1 MTDVN
6 SQVSAGKPTNGKSK
20 IQSAQLFVEDS
31 EANEGYFQLVWRRFR
46 RSTVSIVGGFMV
58 LALVLMAIF
67 AEFFSPGDIGK
78 IELNSAFIPPQQ
90 VHFFDTEG
98 KFHLIPFVYNQE
110 NTLDMKTFEV
120 TWTENTEKMYPL
132 KFFVK
137 GWEYKLLGIIP
148 MDLHLVGV
156 EEGGTLYLLG
166 TDKMG
171 RDLFGKACEAGRVSL
186 SMSLFGTII
195 SVVIGS
201 VMGVVSGY
209 YGGTVDNVLQR
220 FTEFINAFPQLPLW
234 MSLAALVPKTADSFS
249 VFVLMALIF
258 ALLSWTTLTR
268 EVRGKV
274 LALRETDFIL
284 AAKEMGASDSRII
297 FRHLYPNTLS
307 HVIVILTLT
316 VPGVI
321 LAESFLSFLGIGITE
336 PLISWGLM
344 MRNAQN
350 IQTLGS
356 NIWIFAPVVFIIISV
371 LGFNFMGDGL
381 RDAADPYATR

>member
-1 MTDVN
+1 
-6 SQVSAGKPTNGKSK
+6 
-20 IQSAQLFVEDS
+20 
-31 EANEGYFQLVWRRFR
+31 
-46 RSTVSIVGGFMV
+46 
-58 LALVLMAIF
+58 
-67 AEFFSPGDIGK
+67 
-78 IELNSAFIPPQQ
+78 
-90 VHFFDTEG
+90 
-98 KFHLIPFVYNQE
+98 
-110 NTLDMKTFEV
+110 
-120 TWTENTEKMYPL
+120 MYS
-132 KFFVK
+132 
-137 GWEYKLLGIIP
+137 GWPYKLLGLIP
-148 MDLHLVGV
+148 TNLHLIGV
-156 EEGGTLYLLG
+156 EEGGVFYMLG

-195 SVVIGS
+195 SIAIGS
-201 VMGVVSGY
+201 VLGVVSGY
-209 YGGTVDNVLQR
+209 YGGGIDNALQR
-220 FTEFINAFPQLPLW
+220 FVEFVNAFPQLPLW

-258 ALLSWTTLTR
+258 AMLSWTTLTR

-284 AAKEMGASDSRII
+284 AAKEMGASDARII

-321 LAESFLSFLGIGITE
+321 LAESFLSFLGIGISE

-350 IQTLGS
+350 IQTLGA
-356 NIWIFAPVVFIIISV
+356 NIWIMSPVIFIIISV
-371 LGFNFMGDGL
+371 LGFNFLGDGL
-381 RDAADPYATR
+381 RDAADPYSTR